1 MTPIEDIALA
11 TASASAHF
19 LGMSAIEAKDGT
31 LLRNPV
37 PSKFQMEIF
46 AAYEWLLDNNQPIRI
61 IAAPK
66 ARQSYGSTTICH
78 ICYHHTRRF
87 HTHGL
92 MMADEHDRTKKIWAM
107 FQRFADNDEFVDYW
121 DSKYV
126 GNTEECRFHFKD
138 PSGAKR
144 VATWEHETANDAK
157 AGAAGTRQV
166 LWFSE
171 CMRYKREG
179 EAADTK
185 VIGNAINSVPNN
197 PGTAIFLE
205 STAEGPA
212 GYAYAVHQGAVTLT
226 ERIAGNYGNGWV
238 KVFCPWHE
246 CEDYKLDP
254 KRPENAAW
262 FVDGE
267 RFAKFQGREAAGRT
281 LYGWTAEQIAWR
293 RQKIVGDM
301 TGDEALFDRDYPESE
316 DVAFASSGNLRFD
329 HEGIAMLL
337 KIAKADYKRAARGT
351 IQEISG
357 EFEFELDRQN
367 GYLWIFEEPK
377 PGCSYCVFGDFMEG
391 EQADGDPENLDC
403 HAVGVLREA
412 YIDERK
418 IHHPDEVVAAIDTP
432 GGCQWETDVI
442 ADRIRL
448 LSGLFG
454 GCIVVP
460 ESNNSGAVVI
470 VHLKGMNVPVMRR
483 RHPDHLNPN
492 KTMTSNGFRT
502 TTKTKPQ
509 WVESM
514 AQAIRAEPGEP
525 MKFVC
530 RYLPAVEQMSVFV
543 RNPNGTC
550 SAMSGKHDD
559 WVAAIGI
566 ALKVREFTTIGLDTF
581 DETPKKPSFG
591 ALSY

>member
-19 LGMSAIEAKDGT
+19 LGMSAIEAKDGQ
-31 LLRNPV
+31 LIRNPV

-46 AAYEWLLDNNQPIRI
+46 AAYEWLLSNNQPIRI

-87 HTHGL
+87 HTHGM
-92 MMADEHDRTKKIWAM
+92 MMADEGDRTKKIWAM
-107 FQRFADNDEFVDYW
+107 FQRFAETDNFVDYW

-126 GNTEECRFHFKD
+126 GNTETCKFHYKEN
-138 PSGAKR
+138 GAKR
-144 VATWEHETANDAK
+144 TAEWEHETANDAK

-205 STAEGPA
+205 STAEGPG
-212 GYAYAVHQGAVTLT
+212 GYAYAVHQGAVTLK

-246 CEDYKLDP
+246 CEDYRLDP
-254 KRPENAAW
+254 NRPENAAW

-267 RFAKFQGREAAGRT
+267 RFAKFQGRENAGKL
-281 LYGWTAEQIAWR
+281 LYGWEPSQIAWR

-329 HEGIAMLL
+329 HEGIAKLMQ
-337 KIAKADYKRAARGT
+337 IAKKYHSSGNRGT
-351 IQEISG
+351 IQEIG
-357 EFEFELDRQN
+357 GQFEFVMDRQN
-367 GYLWIFEEPK
+367 GYLWIVEEPE
-377 PGCSYCVFGDFMEG
+377 PGRKYCLFGDFMEG
-391 EQADGDPENLDC
+391 EQADGNPENLDA

-412 YIDERK
+412 YKDERN
-418 IHHPDEVVAAIDTP
+418 IEHPDEVVAVIDIP
-432 GGCQWETDVI
+432 GGCQWDTDVI
-442 ADRIRL
+442 AERIRL
-448 LSGLFG
+448 MSGLFG

-460 ESNNSGAVVI
+460 EANNCGAVVI
-470 VHLKGMNVPVMRR
+470 VHLKNKDVQVMRR
-483 RHPDHLNPN
+483 THPDHLNPN
-492 KTMTSNGFRT
+492 KTVKSSGFKT
-502 TTKTKPQ
+502 TPRTKPQ
-509 WVESM
+509 WVETM
-514 AQAIRAEPGEP
+514 AQAIRAEPEEP
-525 MKFVC
+525 VKFVC
-530 RYLPAVEQMSVFV
+530 KYLPAVEQMAVFV
-543 RNPNGTC
+543 RNPNGSC

-559 WVAAIGI
+559 WVAGI
-566 ALKVREFTTIGLDTF
+566 AIALHVREFTMMSWPQPF
-581 DETPKKPSFG
+581 EEPVQECRG
-591 ALSY
+591 AWS